1 MEGSRNHR
9 FFGYING
16 RLPNV
21 TGLNETSLK
30 LSGQKDDEEPRVFVN
45 KFSDWPQI
53 IIRTDH
59 EWVYGHEL
67 KPGWNKIIADYMLLS
82 MFVET
87 GNWTFT
93 AEATLPDGRVL
104 FCFEASMY
112 LEGEA

>member
-9 FFGYING
+9 FFMYING

-30 LSGQKDDEEPRVFVN
+30 ISGQKDDEEPRVFVR
-45 KFSDWPQI
+45 KFSNWPQI
-53 IIRTDH
+53 IIRTDKR
-59 EWVYGHEL
+59 VYGHEL
-67 KPGWNKIIADYMLLS
+67 KPGWNEIIADYVLLP
-82 MFVET
+82 MFIKT

-104 FCFEASMY
+104 FCFEASTY